1 LHQTLSTRWRKD
13 EMKILYRCC
22 CGIDVHKKLLVACLL
37 VAATEHEPER
47 KEIRQ
52 FGSTWQELLSLV
64 QWLRDA
70 GCTHIAMES
79 TGVYWRPVFNALEES
94 FEGVM
99 IINAQHI
106 KAVPG
111 RKTDVKDAQWIAE
124 LLQHGLLRASFIPP
138 RPQRD
143 LRDLTRGRKQLVEE
157 RTRIVNRVHKTLED
171 TNIKLASVVS
181 DLMGKSARQM
191 LAALLD
197 GRDVREIAQMG
208 RGALREKQA
217 QLEQA
222 LQGDLREHHR
232 FLLQQHLKHIEA
244 LEEQIAD
251 FDREIVQRIGQ
262 EPPPDAPIPPSAES
276 QERQEPSADAPQPD
290 GEQDDPLNRLQ
301 AQEAAPQPE
310 REGKVL
316 CAPGYEGF
324 AQVVQ
329 RLDAITGISL
339 RLAHVLVA
347 EIGID
352 MQRFASAEHLASWVG
367 IAPGNKISAGKRLGG
382 KTTKGNTYARTGLIE
397 AAHSAA
403 LSKGTFLGALY
414 RRLKPR
420 LGHKRAIMA
429 VAHRILI
436 ILYAMLK
443 KEEQY
448 QEYGEQIV
456 EERLQEAR
464 KQRAVRELEKQGFTV
479 ILQEVASA

>member
-1 LHQTLSTRWRKD
+1 
-13 EMKILYRCC
+13 MKILYRCC

-37 VAATEHEPER
+37 IAATEHEPEH

-52 FGSTWQELLSLV
+52 FGTTWQELLSLLE
-64 QWLRDA
+64 WLRDA

-99 IINAQHI
+99 IVNAQHI

-197 GRDVREIAQMG
+197 GREVQEIAQMG
-208 RGALREKQA
+208 RGPLREKQA

-232 FLLQQHLKHIEA
+232 FLLRQHLKHIED
-244 LEEQIAD
+244 LEQQIAD
-251 FDREIVQRIGQ
+251 FDREIVQRLGPV
-262 EPPPDAPIPPSAES
+262 PPPDAPVPPSPES
-276 QERQEPSADAPQPD
+276 QE
-290 GEQDDPLNRLQ
+290 GQ
-301 AQEAAPQPE
+301 AGPVSTPPTQEAPPQGE
-310 REGKVL
+310 AEGQAL

-324 AQVVQ
+324 AQVVA

-382 KTTKGNTYARTGLIE
+382 KTTKGNTYARNGLIE

-443 KEEQY
+443 KEEEY